1 MSDPQ
6 ILVRKKRAYSAVPDD
21 ILTNK
26 SLSVSARLV
35 LAYMIG
41 RPDGWVIYVSQVC
54 SAIGIGTGGQWRRV
68 RNELENAGF
77 FSQTRTR
84 ARDGK
89 IKWHHEVTDVPT
101 ILSKPTDGEPI
112 DGGTIHGD
120 QQDITIGL
128 EQRIKQRIAAAPRKR
143 DAAAALQL
151 KNPPPAPT
159 HVSAG
164 GKRRRVR
171 PSGIVTWTDDDENE
185 AVRIERE
192 APADDI
198 AAAVLAL
205 QQAGRGADPVP
216 GRVGAE
222 LARLGAQRQAAER
235 AAARRAEVEAA
246 FRPVDPAAAAVG
258 RRLFAEARKKR
269 ASGIALEADSSIAP

>member
-77 FSQTRTR
+77 FIQTRTR
-84 ARDGK
+84 GADGK

-101 ILSKPTDGEPI
+101 ILSKPTDGESI
-112 DGGTIHGD
+112 DGGAIHGER
-120 QQDITIGL
+120 QDITIGL
-128 EQRIKQRIAAAPRKR
+128 EQGIKQRIAAAPRACAHGC
-143 DAAAALQL
+143 AAATLRPD
-151 KNPPPAPT
+151 KYK
-159 HVSAG
+159 S
-164 GKRRRVR
+164 RRQRQ
-171 PSGIVTWTDDDENE
+171 SGIVTWSRDDELE
-185 AVRIERE
+185 AERIEKE
-192 APADDI
+192 HTEDEIGDALT
-198 AAAVLAL
+198 VLAG
-205 QQAGRGADPVP
+205 AGKQPVP
-216 GRVGAE
+216 GLVAGEIERQKRTKKAADRAIKHRATATRME
-222 LARLGAQRQAAER
+222 LDPGTVAKGKEILPAGLRQRLEPQN
-235 AAARRAEVEAA
+235 
-246 FRPVDPAAAAVG
+246 RPRG
-258 RRLFAEARKKR
+258 
-269 ASGIALEADSSIAP
+269 SGG

>member
-21 ILTNK
+21 ILTDK

-41 RPDGWVIYVSQVC
+41 RPDGWVIHVSQVC

-77 FSQTRTR
+77 FIQTRTR
-84 ARDGK
+84 GADGK

-120 QQDITIGL
+120 RQDITIGF
-128 EQRIKQRIAAAPRKR
+128 EQRIKQRIAAAPRACAHD
-143 DAAAALQL
+143 DAAAARPN
-151 KNPPPAPT
+151 KKK
-159 HVSAG
+159 S
-164 GKRRRVR
+164 RRQRQ
-171 PSGIVTWTDDDENE
+171 SGIVTWTGDDELE
-185 AVRIERE
+185 AERIERE
-192 APADDI
+192 HTECEI
-198 AAAVLAL
+198 GAALVALAGTGK
-205 QQAGRGADPVP
+205 QPVP
-216 GRVGAE
+216 GLIAGEIER
-222 LARLGAQRQAAER
+222 QRQARKAAEQETNRR
-235 AAARRAEVEAA
+235 AAS
-246 FRPVDPAAAAVG
+246 
-258 RRLFAEARKKR
+258 K
-269 ASGIALEADSSIAP
+269 ALELDPETLESGKKLLPAGIRSRLDQSHAA